1 MGPAPVAE
9 VVECDEEIVPQQPE
23 VDTSK
28 KEEYKYCDADAEDT
42 TNFVS
47 STKITEQQ
55 EFRNNKKKKK
65 LVVDTETTQG
75 TITTIDLAYTDLT
88 PAPEITGQQ
97 EFLKKK
103 LVVDTETTQGT
114 ITTIDLAYTDFTPA
128 PASVTGTLDTQN
140 SGSAIGDDC
149 DTNEEDSDV
158 FSLFTAL
165 DRDGV
170 VGTDRNNDNN
180 DTNNVITA
188 VGNMKI
194 LTSSTPTSLLL
205 TTAWDTVKKAT
216 SESMRSTRSI
226 FFQDDEDD
234 HDDDGEHGDGDGD
247 GDGDEHGDGDGDGD
261 IGTDNDNNKVKT
273 TTPTKTATSAPCP
286 LSDKVVDTTTRA
298 SSSTVT
304 PKPTRSTLAAA
315 ELKKNRT
322 GHRSPRSSAA
332 TVTTPTKVSSSSA
345 DTKDDTLEKEKTAT
359 TTTSSPKLSCSLPM
373 TTYVPKNLLSPKKKK
388 KSATTKTKKKLPPR
402 HTTDTIVSPP
412 PKNNS
417 SKGGIS
423 IGKLMRFRKPK
434 MAFLPGIGMI
444 PNTKSIEEEYAERAA
459 KAVVVGADE
468 VKVVGK
474 ESSSNSNDGDDNVS
488 QDDNHTVERD
498 EGTVSS
504 SPLVCNN
511 DSLIS
516 CHRGNSILPN
526 SLASQDERNN
536 MVKQKEFWEQVKIS
550 DTKSRDNNNSY
561 ESYLSL

>member
-128 PASVTGTLDTQN
+128 PASVTGTLDTWD
-140 SGSAIGDDC
+140 SGSAVGDDC
-149 DTNEEDSDV
+149 DTNDEDSDV

-170 VGTDRNNDNN
+170 VGTDRDNDNNDNN
-180 DTNNVITA
+180 N
-188 VGNMKI
+188 
-194 LTSSTPTSLLL
+194 
-205 TTAWDTVKKAT
+205 
-216 SESMRSTRSI
+216 
-226 FFQDDEDD
+226 
-234 HDDDGEHGDGDGD
+234 
-247 GDGDEHGDGDGDGD
+247 
-261 IGTDNDNNKVKT
+261 VKT

-286 LSDKVVDTTTRA
+286 LSDEVVDTTARA

-474 ESSSNSNDGDDNVS
+474 ESSSNSNDSDDNVS

-526 SLASQDERNN
+526 SLASQD
-536 MVKQKEFWEQVKIS
+536 
-550 DTKSRDNNNSY
+550 
-561 ESYLSL
+561 